1 MDDFGKARSKFKKL
15 AFDDSELVEADN
27 SPDIVQPF
35 DLDDL
40 TRKRALTRTNTVK
53 NVQSPLKSF
62 SFPDQKRKTMI
73 QMNKR
78 VEFIDLVESNVN

>member
-1 MDDFGKARSKFKKL
+1 MDKFLRVEEEDSPQKFKGMDDFGKARSKFKKL

-53 NVQSPLKSF
+53 NL
-62 SFPDQKRKTMI
+62 
-73 QMNKR
+73 
-78 VEFIDLVESNVN
+78 